1 MSPIKLIKYLLL
13 ILTVQ
18 LLPQKGDTLKNRPD
32 SLAAVIRTDTL
43 NPLYI
48 KPIDETSLKI
58 DYTLLNFKNY
68 RNFPEMAEVPGISY
82 VRSLGYPN
90 QNSLLTI
97 YGASAG
103 DITFTENGTPLNNR
117 FTNSLLLPSIQEEN
131 VTELE
136 ILPLPR
142 GFLYGSNPNSAAV
155 NINPV
160 DFVTTVPYSRI
171 KYYEGPVGE
180 GFLDVRFNIPVF
192 KKLYFFANVSNK
204 KSDEGYL
211 NSDLSIWQTRF
222 QLKYLASPALTIN
235 ASYYYSKIVQGL
247 NGGVNY
253 DSVLSLVSSVFRNST
268 FNDVF
273 FDERA
278 APVNFISR
286 YQKDNLHR
294 ASVTLIGKTP
304 LFEESYIS
312 LYYENNLNEY
322 RNNEDSLLSPVR
334 IFYDREYSATGI
346 FANISKRLGF
356 AGLRVFG
363 GIDYNTRDLNTF
375 AFSGVSKFYVSGILR
390 FDLADNLWVSGFAK
404 TFSVNNVWFN
414 GFGGDLG
421 YSLDSSLRF
430 YSGAAYFDSYDPLA
444 GTTYRSNNVKFQ
456 GGVKLSIES
465 WEADLKIFKSVYDV
479 NYPTGGVVP
488 TETGNTNIRF
498 SEDEYNYN
506 GAGFS
511 VVYKPDN
518 FRINAAAG
526 VILSNNQ
533 SGKKS
538 YHPYNFDIGVTYS
551 SYLFDSSLNLKATAS
566 FTYRSLNIKYIPDFY
581 NQRMYSD
588 PSADYSRDYMSL
600 DLFVAGRIQEAATLY
615 FGWENILGRQ
625 QYLLPYYPELP
636 RNIRFGISWEFLN

>member
-1 MSPIKLIKYLLL
+1 MSPLKLIKYLLL

-18 LLPQKGDTLKNRPD
+18 LLPQKGDTLKNSPD
-32 SLAAVIRTDTL
+32 TLTPVIRTDTL

-48 KPIDETSLKI
+48 RPIDETSLKI

-68 RNFPEMAEVPGISY
+68 RSFPEMAEVPGISY

-90 QNSLLTI
+90 QNSMLTI
-97 YGASAG
+97 YGVSPG
-103 DITFTENGTPLNNR
+103 DITFTENGIPLNNR
-117 FTNSLLLPSIQEEN
+117 FTNSLLLPIIQEEN

-142 GFLYGSNPNSAAV
+142 GFLYGSNPNSAAL

-180 GFLDVRFNIPVF
+180 GFLDVRFNLPIF
-192 KKLYFFANVSNK
+192 KRLYLFANVSNK
-204 KSDEGYL
+204 KSDEGYQ

-222 QLKYLASPALTIN
+222 QLKYLASPSLTIN
-235 ASYYYSKIVQGL
+235 AYYYYSKIVQGL

-278 APVNFISR
+278 APVNYISR

-294 ASVTLIGKTP
+294 AAVTLIGSTP
-304 LFEESYIS
+304 LFEESYIT
-312 LYYENNLNEY
+312 LYYENHLNEY
-322 RNNEDSLLSPVR
+322 RNNEDSLTSPGR
-334 IFYDREYSATGI
+334 IFYDRQYSAAGI
-346 FANISKRLGF
+346 FANISKKLGF

-375 AFSGVSKFYVSGILR
+375 EFAGVSKFFVSGILN
-390 FDLADNLWVSGFAK
+390 FDIADNLRFSGFAK
-404 TFSVNNVWFN
+404 TFSVNNIWFN

-421 YSLDSSLRF
+421 YNLSDNLRF
-430 YSGAAYFDSYDPLA
+430 YFGTAYFDSYDPLA
-444 GTTYRSNNVKFQ
+444 GTNYRSNNVKFQ
-456 GGVKLSIES
+456 GGAKISSGS
-465 WEADLKIFKSVYDV
+465 WEADLNLFKSVYDV
-479 NYPTGGVVP
+479 NYTSGFVVP
-488 TETGNTNIRF
+488 TETGNTNVKY

-506 GAGFS
+506 GAGLS
-511 VVYKPDN
+511 VIYKLDK
-518 FRINAAAG
+518 FRISASGG

-538 YHPYNFDIGVTYS
+538 YHPYNADIGVSYRD
-551 SYLFDSSLNLKATAS
+551 YLFDSSLDLKASVS
-566 FTYRSLNIKYIPDFY
+566 FTYRSLSIKYIPDFY

-588 PSADYSRDYMSL
+588 PSADYSSDYLSL
-600 DLFVAGRIQEAATLY
+600 DFYAAGRIQEAATLF